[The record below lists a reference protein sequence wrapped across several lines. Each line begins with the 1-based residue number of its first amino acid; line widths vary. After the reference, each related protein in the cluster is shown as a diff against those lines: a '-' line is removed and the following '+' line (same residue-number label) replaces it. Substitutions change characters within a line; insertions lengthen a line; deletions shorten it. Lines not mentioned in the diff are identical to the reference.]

1 MLMRENAAEHQLQME
16 NKTFDILRTICEI
29 VLPAISAAYF
39 SLSEIWGLPIPEK
52 ICGTIAVAITFIG
65 AFINVKRKQYNDE
78 VGL

>member
-1 MLMRENAAEHQLQME
+1 ME

-29 VLPAISAAYF
+29 VLPALSAAYF
-39 SLSEIWGLPIPEK
+39 SLSEIWGLPITEK
-52 ICGTIAVAITFIG
+52 ICGTIAVLITFIG